1 MWTLGPDAIMG
12 LMLGGPADP
21 AWAQA
26 GVAPAAAAVWELLGV
41 TPDQARRLGAAGR
54 EPLAVVAEWWR
65 AGVPLDEV
73 ASWLTAGLSAAEA
86 VQQRAEGVT
95 PEQARAFA
103 ALQGLGAPG
112 ES

>member
-1 MWTLGPDAIMG
+1 
-12 LMLGGPADP
+12 
-21 AWAQA
+21 
-26 GVAPAAAAVWELLGV
+26 
-41 TPDQARRLGAAGR
+41 
-54 EPLAVVAEWWR
+54 VVAEWWR

-103 ALQGLGAPG
+103 ALQGLGAPC